1 MTIASVPAAAPPA
14 AIARARADIPGKL
27 LDAARFLLPRLER
40 GEGADAGC
48 MRLTLR
54 SRSKSWSVIR
64 KQDAA

>member
-48 MRLTLR
+48 MRLT
-54 SRSKSWSVIR
+54 
-64 KQDAA
+64 